1 MKKIILIYL
10 TTLCFGFGS
19 VHGQTSDFYAVD
31 TIQEL
36 NVTFEQDNWRYL
48 LDSLRFNGRDMLLAD
63 LEINEKTFRDVG
75 VRYQHT
81 GAFKPGQKRNSLY
94 IDLDFINTSHEYE
107 GNRNIILSSAL
118 RDPSMLR
125 EVLGYEIA
133 RRYMPAPRANFARVQ
148 VNDEYYGL
156 FVNIEPIEDTFL
168 ERHFQSSEGALFL
181 SRPRT
186 DEPEPEGCKS
196 NINGTLQYDDRAR
209 CYLRNFNM
217 LSESGWDEL
226 IELTRI
232 LEEEP
237 EHIERILDVDNTLW
251 MLAFNNVLVNLSS
264 YTGQHSPN
272 YFLYQKPDGRFVP
285 MVWDLNLA
293 FGSFKN
299 TGNGSDLSLAALREL
314 DPLLHADNP
323 DKPLI
328 SKLLDNDLYR
338 KIYLSHLHTI
348 MREEFDKGS
357 FEERAEQLQKL
368 IREAFVEDENRY
380 YSVENFDNSLDN
392 TIGDRSKVPGIAS
405 FMKSRVSFLKY
416 HEQMR
421 IVPPTVEEIA
431 LQRREQFSSEMIT
444 DFKVRAKIEKMPKRV
459 FVFYRFDE
467 KADYREARM
476 FDDGEHND
484 KEANDSIFGAVIE
497 PEAGARQM
505 QYFIFAENAGAVRF
519 EPHRYMYEPMTANL
533 DELNK

>member
-1 MKKIILIYL
+1 MKKIILISL
-10 TTLCFGFGS
+10 IALCLGYGS
-19 VHGQTSDFYAVD
+19 AHGQSYDFYAVD

-36 NVTFEQDNWRYL
+36 KISFEQDNWRYL
-48 LDSLRFNGRDMLLAD
+48 LDSLRFNGSDMLLAD
-63 LEINEKTFRDVG
+63 LEINGKTFRDVG

-81 GAFKPGQKRNSLY
+81 GAFKPGRKRNSLY
-94 IDLDFINTSHEYE
+94 IDLDFINTSHEYH

-148 VNDEYYGL
+148 INDDYYGL
-156 FVNIEPIEDTFL
+156 FVNIEPIEDAFL

-181 SRPRT
+181 SRPST

-196 NINGTLQYDDRAR
+196 NVNGTLQNDDRAR

-217 LSESGWDEL
+217 FSESGWDEL
-226 IELTRI
+226 IELTRV
-232 LEEEP
+232 LEEQP
-237 EHIERILDVDNTLW
+237 ENIERILDVDNTLW

-299 TGNGSDLSLAALREL
+299 TGNGSDLSLEALQEL

-328 SKLLDNDLYR
+328 SKLLSNDLYR
-338 KIYLSHLHTI
+338 KIYLSHLRTI
-348 MREEFDKGS
+348 MRREFDKGD
-357 FEERAEQLQKL
+357 FEDRAKQLQEL
-368 IREAFVEDENRY
+368 IREDFKTDENRY
-380 YSVENFDNSLDN
+380 YSLENFNNSLDE
-392 TIGDRSKVPGIAS
+392 TIGERSQVPGIVA
-405 FMKSRVSFLKY
+405 FMKDRTRFLKY
-416 HEQMR
+416 HDQMR
-421 IVPPTVEEIA
+421 VVPPTIEGIEFE
-431 LQRREQFSSEMIT
+431 RRVQFSSEMIT
-444 DFKVRAKIEKMPKRV
+444 DFKVRAKVEKMPKRV
-459 FVFYRFDE
+459 FIFYRFDE
-467 KADYREARM
+467 KDDFREARM

-484 KEANDSIFGAVIE
+484 REANDGIFGAVVE
-497 PEAGARQM
+497 PEGGARQM
-505 QYFIFAENAGAVRF
+505 QYFLFAENAGAVRF
-519 EPHRYMYEPMTANL
+519 EPRRYMYEPLTADL